1 MSVCAVTD
9 NSDITSLGKCELYP
23 LKWEYETF
31 VVCYLYNIWVRG
43 FCNGRSFKGF
53 FIDSKILDNLE
64 RNYVE
69 IDKQFKIF

>member
-1 MSVCAVTD
+1 MKRLLFVIF
-9 NSDITSLGKCELYP
+9 ITI
-23 LKWEYETF
+23 
-31 VVCYLYNIWVRG
+31 NIWVRG

-53 FIDSKILDNLE
+53 FVDSKILDNLE